1 MALDPVLLTPDVPLF
16 EPIEEQLFTQRP
28 DIAKAIQYLPTMLG
42 KIPQALVWLDQ
53 FPEYHGTWEHSLPS
67 YNSNPKTL
75 PRESITLYDKD
86 GRGNRVAHPGY
97 WLVWFD
103 DSLHVMSPE
112 RFREQFMPQV
122 EFENLVHAMQTVNP
136 PEVGEQED

>member
-1 MALDPVLLTPDVPLF
+1 MGLDPVLLTPDVPLF
-16 EPIEEQLFTQRP
+16 EPFEEQLFTQRP

-53 FPEYHGTWEHSLPS
+53 FPEYRGTWEHALPS

-75 PRESITLYDKD
+75 LRESITVYNKY
-86 GRGNRVAHPGY
+86 GRGHWVAYPGY

-103 DSLHVMSPE
+103 DSLQVMSPE
-112 RFREQFMPQV
+112 RFQEQFMPQV